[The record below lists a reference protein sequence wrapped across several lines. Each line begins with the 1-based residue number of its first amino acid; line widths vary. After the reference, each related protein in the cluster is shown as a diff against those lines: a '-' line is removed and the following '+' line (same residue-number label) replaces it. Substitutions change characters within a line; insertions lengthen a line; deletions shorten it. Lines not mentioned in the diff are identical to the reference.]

1 MIEHYVDLHQVQSF
15 LYLSNYP
22 IVMCH
27 DTVTRFLCGSWA
39 SYYSKY
45 MLSRKR
51 TCRLNLGGHCAT
63 EDAAS
68 MVNQWHFLN
77 SPLSPGRR
85 RRRNAV
91 QPAGVHDAANSVSD
105 RWVHLALGT
114 VGSRGGA
121 RLGRPRSLRRKNHPL
136 STFFASVFFSSS
148 PSLCGPFSHN
158 PRSAIGTWTWV
169 EANGSM
175 ALAFYVRRWTRR
187 SVAETPQHLSHS
199 RAELKFQYNSLS
211 QVRCDFG
218 GLLYDVWAR
227 A

>member
-1 MIEHYVDLHQVQSF
+1 MSTQLGWPLCYRGRGVDGQSVAF
-15 LYLSNYP
+15 PQQSVEP
-22 IVMCH
+22 W
-27 DTVTRFLCGSWA
+27 T
-39 SYYSKY
+39 
-45 MLSRKR
+45 
-51 TCRLNLGGHCAT
+51 
-63 EDAAS
+63 AAS
-68 MVNQWHFLN
+68 SQRCPA
-77 SPLSPGRR
+77 SRR
-85 RRRNAV
+85 ARRC
-91 QPAGVHDAANSVSD
+91 QLGIWQVS
-105 RWVHLALGT
+105 AFGAT